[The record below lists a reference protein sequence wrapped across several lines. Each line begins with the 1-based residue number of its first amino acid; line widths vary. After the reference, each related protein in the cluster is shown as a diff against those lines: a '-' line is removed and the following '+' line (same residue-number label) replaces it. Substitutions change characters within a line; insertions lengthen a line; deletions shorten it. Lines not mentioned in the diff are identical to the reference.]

1 MAFTS
6 TEANKCIIKKVN
18 KIFNNGAFQKWSF
31 SVIDS
36 NGRKYQWEE
45 THENLRYLGTPS
57 DAQVKTYVHDYL
69 SGGSYAG
76 GGGSFDGVTQVASL
90 IKEDVAIPK
99 PRVLNQSVGGSLEN
113 NLDPPT

>member
-18 KIFNNGAFQKWSF
+18 KILNNGAFQKWSF

-36 NGRKYQWEE
+36 NGRTYQWEE
-45 THENLRYLGTPS
+45 TNEKLRYISTPT
-57 DAQVKTYVHDYL
+57 DAQIKTYIHDYL

-76 GGGSFDGVTQVASL
+76 GGGSFDGVTQIASL

-99 PRVLNQSVGGSLEN
+99 TLVVNQTVGGDVQN